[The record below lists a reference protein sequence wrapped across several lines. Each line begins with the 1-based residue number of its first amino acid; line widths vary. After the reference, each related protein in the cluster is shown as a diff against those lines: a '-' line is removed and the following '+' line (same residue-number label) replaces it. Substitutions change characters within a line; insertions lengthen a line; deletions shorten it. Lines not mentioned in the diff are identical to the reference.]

1 MGLVPVSVTEI
12 LPYNESYC
20 QVELIFITNPNT
32 EKNGL
37 GLQNITEVW

>member
-1 MGLVPVSVTEI
+1 V
-12 LPYNESYC
+12 
-20 QVELIFITNPNT
+20 LIFITNPNT